1 MLKNRKRVIVTGGAG
16 FIGKHFVRL
25 LLDSDQEVINIDKL
39 TYASDKRSYGSFYDF
54 PNYSFIHGD
63 IATLESLPEADFIVN
78 FAAESHVDNSIRS
91 SRHFTQT
98 NLVGVHNLLDL
109 VRMYEPALRP
119 QFVQISTDEIYGD
132 NIDGAFDETALQ
144 RPSNPYAA
152 SKAAADNMIHAYA
165 RTYGIKYQIIRPN
178 NNFGLR
184 QYPEKLIPRSI
195 LRLHNGQNA
204 QIHGN
209 GSYRRVWLH
218 VEDAVQAISTIVWK
232 GEVDT
237 IYNISGDEELTIEQ
251 VIHKIT
257 EAMSLNANERI
268 EFVDNRPG
276 QDVRYMIDD
285 SRVRALGWK
294 PAHKFEESLLE
305 IVTNTIKDPHW

>member
-1 MLKNRKRVIVTGGAG
+1 MFENRKRVIVTGGAG
-16 FIGKHFVRL
+16 FIGKHFVQL
-25 LLDSDQEVINIDKL
+25 LLENNQEVINVDKL
-39 TYASDKRSYGSFYDF
+39 PYASDKRSYGAFYAY

-63 IATLESLPEADFIVN
+63 IATLETLPEADLIVN

-109 VRMYEPALRP
+109 VRMYAPALRP
-119 QFVQISTDEIYGD
+119 RFVQISTDEIYGD
-132 NIDGAFDETALQ
+132 NADKAFDESSIQ

-165 RTYGIKYQIIRPN
+165 RTYGINYQIVRPN

-195 LRLHNGQNA
+195 LRLHNGHKA

-218 VEDAVQAISTIVWK
+218 VEDAVQSIATIVWK
-232 GEVDT
+232 GEVDS
-237 IYNISGDEELTIEQ
+237 IYNISGNDELTIEQ
-251 VIHKIT
+251 VVHKIT
-257 EAMSLNANERI
+257 EIMELSATECI
-268 EFVDNRPG
+268 EYVDNRPG
-276 QDVRYMIDD
+276 QDVRYLVDD
-285 SRVRALGWK
+285 SRVRSLGWA
-294 PAHKFEESLLE
+294 PTRDFEGSLRE
-305 IVTNTIKDPHW
+305 IITNTIDDPHW

>member
-1 MLKNRKRVIVTGGAG
+1 MFENRKRVIVTGGAG
-16 FIGKHFVRL
+16 FIGKHFVQL
-25 LLDSDQEVINIDKL
+25 LLENNQEVINVDKL
-39 TYASDKRSYGSFYDF
+39 TYASDKRSYGAFYDY

-63 IATLESLPEADFIVN
+63 IATLETLPEADLIVN

-119 QFVQISTDEIYGD
+119 RFVQISTDEIYGD
-132 NIDGAFDETALQ
+132 NADKAFDESSIQ

-165 RTYGIKYQIIRPN
+165 RTYGINYQIVRPN

-195 LRLHNGQNA
+195 LRLHNGHKA

-218 VEDAVQAISTIVWK
+218 VEDAVQSIATIVWK
-232 GEVDT
+232 GEVDS
-237 IYNISGDEELTIEQ
+237 IYNISGNDELTIEQ
-251 VIHKIT
+251 VVHKIT
-257 EAMSLNANERI
+257 EIMELSATECI
-268 EFVDNRPG
+268 EYVDNRPG
-276 QDVRYMIDD
+276 QDLRYLVDD
-285 SRVRALGWK
+285 SRVRLLGWA
-294 PAHKFEESLLE
+294 PTRDFEGSLRE
-305 IVTNTIKDPHW
+305 IITNTIDDPHW